1 MPNKIK
7 ISLALQGFTNIV
19 TDTTIGITELVE
31 TMHKQISSPPFLP
44 SSPIQELTSSLTK
57 FTYGNIKKTTHVVGK
72 RINKVLEKYAS
83 VMGEIE
89 LTNRRENRQSFLNGV
104 IGDYLEENNNPLK
117 ITMQFRYQGSSIFIN
132 KENLAKKYP
141 VIKSKVLLMIHGLC
155 LNDSHWNINEHNH
168 GEKLAK
174 ELGFTPIYLYYNS
187 GRHIS
192 TNGQNLNELLE
203 ELVLGWSIPVEE
215 LIILTHSMGGLIS
228 RSAIYYGE
236 KQQKTWIKYL
246 KKIFF
251 LGTPHHGAPM
261 EVIGNYFETTLK
273 IIPYTRP
280 FARLGRI
287 RSAGVTDLRFGNLL
301 DDDWENRN
309 RFKLEGDKRCS
320 VPLPEKIECYSIAAT
335 VSKETKVKN
344 PKLKGDGLVEVASAL
359 GIHKNKNK
367 NLNFKKNNTWIAYEN
382 KHIDLLSSLDVY
394 SKIKDWIV

>member
-1 MPNKIK
+1 
-7 ISLALQGFTNIV
+7 
-19 TDTTIGITELVE
+19 
-31 TMHKQISSPPFLP
+31 
-44 SSPIQELTSSLTK
+44 
-57 FTYGNIKKTTHVVGK
+57 
-72 RINKVLEKYAS
+72 
-83 VMGEIE
+83 MGEIE
-89 LTNRRENRQSFLNGV
+89 LTNRREDRQSFLNGV
-104 IGDYLEENNNPLK
+104 IGDYLEENNNPLN
-117 ITMQFRYQGSSIFIN
+117 ITMQFRYQGNSITIN
-132 KENLAKKYP
+132 EESLAKIYP
-141 VIKSKVLLMIHGLC
+141 VIKGKVLLMIHGLC
-155 LNDSHWNINEHNH
+155 LNDSHWNRNGHNH

-174 ELGFTPIYLYYNS
+174 ELGFTPVYLYYNS

-203 ELVLGWSIPVEE
+203 DLVLNWPLPVEE

-236 KQQKTWIKYL
+236 KQQKSWVKHL

-301 DDDWENRN
+301 DGDWENRD
-309 RFKLEGDKRCS
+309 RFKLERDKRCC
-320 VPLPEKIECYSIAAT
+320 VPLPEKIECYSIAGS
-335 VSKETKVKN
+335 VSKSIKEEN

-359 GIHKNKNK
+359 GTHKNKSK
-367 NLNFKKNNTWIAYEN
+367 ILNFKKENTWIAYEN
-382 KHIDLLSSLDVY
+382 KHIDLLSSSEVY
-394 SKIKDWIV
+394 TKIKDWIV